1 MKCAI
6 ILAGGKGTR
15 MKADCP
21 KVMCKVLMKP
31 MIDYVVS
38 AVKSAGCAAICV
50 ITGYRDT

>member
-6 ILAGGKGTR
+6 ILAGGKALDEGGH
-15 MKADCP
+15 P

-50 ITGYRDT
+50 IRCCR